1 MEKNKTIHIINL
13 NHYLESNPFAQDLLK
28 HNMEMEPNMEWK
40 IWTEKDLEIQ
50 EGLASYTG
58 PAKESPAFLAGAY
71 LSHYILYR
79 FGGIYCEMDY
89 EFLQKDFFYRLY
101 EKGDVI
107 INGMSHKYF
116 LNCNCMQIH
125 YFPYPQ
131 NPILEKV
138 LQLFNYN
145 QEPLYLSH
153 INNDT
158 ETGSYERAIKLG
170 IFSKEELDE
179 IYEREKNR
187 FDGQGKILIH
197 YQTNVI
203 NTCEKIVFIKHS
215 TYMKMKENDKINKLL
230 FENKKV
236 ALRVLRDDDF
246 PLINQH
252 NLMPKRYDY
261 GYIVSFD
268 SNLEFMKKLYK
279 VYKKYFKNKV
289 VALDKDFE

>member
-13 NHYLESNPFAQDLLK
+13 NHYLENTPFAQDLLK

-40 IWTEKDLEIQ
+40 IWTEKDPEIQ

-107 INGMSHKYF
+107 INSMSHKYF

-187 FDGQGKILIH
+187 FDGQGKTLIH

-236 ALRVLRDDDF
+236 ALRIFRDDDF